1 MGKNITRLATVLAA
15 LVLTVAGSVALAGS
29 ANADVPGTAFR
40 SIRNNAWGQC
50 AGSAGT
56 AGGTHVSLNTCDS
69 ASSRNWVKV
78 PTGQANTFYFVHKL
92 SGLCL
97 TAPSNSAG
105 QVITIDVCS
114 ASPTQSWV
122 QLPDLKL
129 LHLGTGLCL
138 DTVGGPGSELMQWF
152 CGQEAPVG
160 VQSWIINP

>member
-1 MGKNITRLATVLAA
+1 MRKGVTMITSVLAA
-15 LVLTVAGSVALAGS
+15 VVLAMAGTLALGGN

-40 SIRNNAWGQC
+40 GIKNNAWGQC
-50 AGSAGT
+50 ATALTTTGSG
-56 AGGTHVSLNTCDS
+56 VSLGNCD
-69 ASSRNWVKV
+69 ALPANNWVKV
-78 PTGQANTFYFVHKL
+78 PTGQANTFYFVHEL

-97 TAPSNSAG
+97 TAPSTSAG
-105 QVITIDVCS
+105 QGITIDVCT

-138 DTVGGPGSELMQWF
+138 DTVAGPGSALMQWF

-160 VQSWIINP
+160 VQSWIINA